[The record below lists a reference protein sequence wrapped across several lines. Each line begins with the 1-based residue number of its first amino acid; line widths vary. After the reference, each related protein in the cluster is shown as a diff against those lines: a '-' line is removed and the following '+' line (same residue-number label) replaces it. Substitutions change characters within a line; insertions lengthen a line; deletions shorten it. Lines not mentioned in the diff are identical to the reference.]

1 MLGFVLQ
8 CHNSFFTS
16 FTSQM
21 CRHLHCFRTLAV
33 SLQLCDSVKHLSIR
47 LPHCLCLLNSL
58 RHLTGLERDHFYCT
72 AGPIA
77 NPQNQPAWKFW
88 AWNLT
93 PSVVASGPIFCI
105 ADRLAR
111 GKNNG
116 YSCLLKVPF
125 FILSYLIWSYLY
137 IWRNNFKSVSAFA
150 AD

>member
-21 CRHLHCFRTLAV
+21 CRHLHRFRILPV
-33 SLQLCDSVKHLSIR
+33 SLQLCDSVKRLSIR
-47 LPHCLCLLNSL
+47 LSRCWRLLNSL
-58 RHLTGLERDHFYCT
+58 TRLSGLERDHFYCT
-72 AGPIA
+72 AGPTA
-77 NPQNQPAWKFW
+77 DPQNQPAWNFR

-93 PSVVASGPIFCI
+93 PRVVASGPIFCI
-105 ADRLAR
+105 ADSLAR

-116 YSCLLKVPF
+116 YSCLHKVPF
-125 FILSYLIWSYLY
+125 FTLSYLIWSYLY

-150 AD
+150 VD